1 MILSQSLS
9 PLSLFFFTS
18 VFRRIPI
25 LFKLVPWPK
34 QTHIHNQPS
43 QPTPTPPHTS
53 LRISQISIL
62 HDRGKPETHPGN
74 EREDIS
80 GEKKRNRCDHC
91 HCIDGESEYSP
102 LTPRLLRF
110 PIPYGSR
117 SLLVFS
123 LPCLSPFLSL
133 NLVFSLFSSF
143 RHCDAQS
150 LHPPRSRWAIPKEHT
165 YAIYRP
171 RHLYTT
177 THYARRQR
185 QRRRPPPAPTLPAVL
200 QNASSVT
207 ARLLS

>member
-150 LHPPRSRWAIPKEHT
+150 LHPPRSRVSEASHP
-165 YAIYRP
+165 A
-171 RHLYTT
+171 LNVAATT
-177 THYARRQR
+177 VTNCTTLPSRDSARRQTSATDDHKTTR
-185 QRRRPPPAPTLPAVL
+185 VSTRRRAE
-200 QNASSVT
+200 QH
-207 ARLLS
+207 